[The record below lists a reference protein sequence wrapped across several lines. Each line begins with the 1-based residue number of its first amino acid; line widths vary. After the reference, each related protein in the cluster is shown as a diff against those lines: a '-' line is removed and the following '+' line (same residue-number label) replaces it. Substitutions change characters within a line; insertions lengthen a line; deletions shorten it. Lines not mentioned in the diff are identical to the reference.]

1 MNIHEPS
8 FHLFP
13 AQDCRRVS
21 YLNGVLPLGEVDGT
35 LAELVG
41 GLGTLVLG
49 ETAADLTSELGAEVE
64 REVLLVLVEQTQ
76 LSALVGVDDGE
87 NTSDRLANLAAKKKI
102 PVSIKSRKLMTP
114 SIARFVL
121 DRIIPLFLIDRLV
134 ECWRSPPL
142 VCCLSRV
149 RSFPSRKSSNSI
161 RTKNQISG
169 VSDTHIL

>member
-13 AQDCRRVS
+13 AKGCRRVS

-49 ETAADLTSELGAEVE
+49 ETAADLTGELGAEVE

-76 LSALVGVDDGE
+76 LSALVGVDDSE
-87 NTSDRLANLAAKKKI
+87 NTSDRLANLAAKKNSSQHRISKI
-102 PVSIKSRKLMTP
+102 HDPHYRALCARSYNP
-114 SIARFVL
+114 SL
-121 DRIIPLFLIDRLV
+121 PH
-134 ECWRSPPL
+134 RSL
-142 VCCLSRV
+142 
-149 RSFPSRKSSNSI
+149 
-161 RTKNQISG
+161 G
-169 VSDTHIL
+169 

>member
-1 MNIHEPS
+1 MNPIPLVPCPGLPE
-8 FHLFP
+8 L
-13 AQDCRRVS
+13 S

-49 ETAADLTSELGAEVE
+49 ETAADLTGELGAEVE
-64 REVLLVLVEQTQ
+64 GEVLLVLVEQAK

-87 NTSDRLANLAAKKKI
+87 NTSDRLANLAAKKKNSSQHQI
-102 PVSIKSRKLMTP
+102 SNIDDPQYRALCARSYNP
-114 SIARFVL
+114 SLPHRS
-121 DRIIPLFLIDRLV
+121 LV
-134 ECWRSPPL
+134 ACWRSPPL
-142 VCCLSRV
+142 VCCISRV

-169 VSDTHIL
+169 VSYTHIL